1 MSERHGPVLG
11 RRVSSP
17 DGYTPELLR
26 PIKRAVQR
34 RAAGLEASRFRGEDV
49 WRCHEVSWLNARGRP
64 VVSPL
69 RIRIPCTTPATVESK
84 SLKLYL
90 NGFAQ
95 ERVAEGV
102 DVLQTV
108 AADLGGICRAPVAVA
123 PLRSAMSGLR
133 SDASPGCSLDDL
145 DVAVD
150 VYEREPSLLAAS
162 GEHVSERLFTHL
174 FASICPVTEQPD
186 WGSLFVEYSGPR
198 LDRDGLLRYLVSY
211 RRHGAFHETV
221 VEQVFTDLVTRCG
234 CERLTVHGCFLRR
247 GGIDINPFRSTD
259 TDTATPVDR
268 DAPLP

>member
-1 MSERHGPVLG
+1 MTDRHGSVLG
-11 RRVSSP
+11 RQVSSP
-17 DGYTPELLR
+17 NGYIPDLLE
-26 PIKRAVQR
+26 PIDREVQR

-90 NGFAQ
+90 NAFAQ
-95 ERVAEGV
+95 ECVPDTL
-102 DVLQTV
+102 DVLETV
-108 AADLGGICRAPVAVA
+108 AADLGGTCGAPVAVT
-123 PLRSAMSGLR
+123 PLGSAMSGLR
-133 SDASPGCSLDDL
+133 YDASLGCSLDDL

-162 GEHVSERLFTHL
+162 GERVSERLFTHL
-174 FASICPVTEQPD
+174 FASVCPVTGQPD
-186 WGSLFVEYSGPR
+186 WGSLFVEYGGPR
-198 LDRDGLLRYLVSY
+198 LDRAGLLRYLVSY
-211 RRHGAFHETV
+211 RRHGAFHETI
-221 VEQVFTDLVTRCG
+221 VEQVFTDLMTRCA

-259 TDTATPVDR
+259 TDTAPPGR
-268 DAPLP
+268 GR